1 MADSALVLF
10 DYWRSSAS
18 YRVRIALHLKGLAFK
33 QHPVHLVRDGGEQ
46 HASSYR
52 DLNPQGLV
60 PALVH
65 NGQVLTQSLSICEYL
80 DEQFPEYALLPP
92 DPLSRAR
99 ARALAQTVACDIHP
113 LNNLRVQQQIRQRFS
128 PGKGEVVEWM
138 NHWVSEGFSA
148 IEQWL
153 SRSSAMGDF
162 CMGDAPGLADCF
174 LVPQVYNAERFG
186 CDLAPFPRIIE
197 VTGRCRGIP
206 AFAAAAPE
214 AQPDAPV
221 E

>member
-33 QHPVHLVRDGGEQ
+33 QHSVHLVRDGGEQ

-80 DEQFPEYALLPP
+80 DEQFPEYALLRP
-92 DPLSRAR
+92 DP
-99 ARALAQTVACDIHP
+99 
-113 LNNLRVQQQIRQRFS
+113 
-128 PGKGEVVEWM
+128 
-138 NHWVSEGFSA
+138 
-148 IEQWL
+148 
-153 SRSSAMGDF
+153 
-162 CMGDAPGLADCF
+162 
-174 LVPQVYNAERFG
+174 
-186 CDLAPFPRIIE
+186 
-197 VTGRCRGIP
+197 
-206 AFAAAAPE
+206 
-214 AQPDAPV
+214 
-221 E
+221 

>member
-1 MADSALVLF
+1 MVESSLVLF

-18 YRVRIALHLKGLAFK
+18 FRVRIALHLKGLTFE
-33 QHPVHLVRDGGEQ
+33 QRFVHLVRNGGEQ
-46 HASSYR
+46 HAQAYR

-65 NGQVLTQSLSICEYL
+65 NGQVLTQSLAICEYL
-80 DEQFPEYALLPP
+80 DEQFPQYALLPT
-92 DPLSRAR
+92 DPLRRAR
-99 ARALAQTVACDIHP
+99 ARSLAQAVACDIHP
-113 LNNLRVQQQIRQRFS
+113 LNNLRVQQQIRTCFS
-128 PGKGEVVEWM
+128 PGNGQVVEWM
-138 NHWVSEGFSA
+138 NHWVSEGFAA

-153 SRSSAMGDF
+153 GGSAANLRF
-162 CMGDAPGLADCF
+162 CTGNEPGLADCF

-186 CDLAPFPRIIE
+186 CELESFPRIMQ
-197 VTGRCRGIP
+197 VTRRCRQLA